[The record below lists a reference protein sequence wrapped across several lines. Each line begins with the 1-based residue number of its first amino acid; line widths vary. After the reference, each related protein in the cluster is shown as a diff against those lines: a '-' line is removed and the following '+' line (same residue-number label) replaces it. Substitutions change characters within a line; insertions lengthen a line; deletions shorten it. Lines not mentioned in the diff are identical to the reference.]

1 MNTRQLVAACVV
13 ALGIPHVTMT
23 AGNAQSPTDE
33 AVIRAQLERLVELFN
48 AKDPA
53 GIALLYAPD
62 ADRRDDSGTWARGRQ
77 ELTEMYERAIRRV
90 PTGVTVRFDFTVRF
104 VTPTVALVDGLWF
117 FSTGT
122 RGPFTVVVSKQS
134 GRWLVVAGRQGAA
147 FSQ

>member
-1 MNTRQLVAACVV
+1 MNTRQVVAACVV
-13 ALGIPHVTMT
+13 ALGILYLTKT
-23 AGNAQSPTDE
+23 AVDAQSPGDE
-33 AVIRAQLERLVELFN
+33 AVIRAQVERLVALYN

-62 ADRRDDSGTWARGRQ
+62 ADRRDGSGTWARGRK
-77 ELTEMYERAIRRV
+77 ELTEMYERAIRSI

-117 FSTGT
+117 VSTGT